1 MDLYIS
7 CVLGSME
14 SGVGVLAHDTSDL
27 VAFRRGTTDWNGHLH
42 TTYQEDI
49 SYEDVKKNTSFFFF
63 FPHFLKSKAVVKYQQ
78 SIASQDVLLRD
89 GGCLCLPLTTREA
102 SNTIEIVIIKYRSRY
117 SLDTKNLN
125 HGIDRRLSR

>member
-49 SYEDVKKNTSFFFF
+49 SYEDTSFFFF
-63 FPHFLKSKAVVKYQQ
+63 FFPSLSKVESCGEIPAIN
-78 SIASQDVLLRD
+78 SF
-89 GGCLCLPLTTREA
+89 TRCPA
-102 SNTIEIVIIKYRSRY
+102 
-117 SLDTKNLN
+117 
-125 HGIDRRLSR
+125 